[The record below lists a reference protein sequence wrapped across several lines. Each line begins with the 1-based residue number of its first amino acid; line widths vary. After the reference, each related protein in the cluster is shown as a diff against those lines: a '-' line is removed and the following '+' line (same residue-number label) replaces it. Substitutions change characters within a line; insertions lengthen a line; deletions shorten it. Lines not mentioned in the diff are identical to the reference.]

1 MTTDLNIAYHLR
13 DGRNG
18 IKVRILDIT
27 DYQLMNWSAISHC
40 VASVKRT
47 MTTSGL
53 KQFSQTTK
61 SLSKQSSFSNPD
73 VSNKDSLE
81 LRSGQINPFMTCT
94 SRGVL
99 IRYLIV
105 CFRRRILNKEC

>member
-1 MTTDLNIAYHLR
+1 MTTGLNIAYYLR

-27 DYQLMNWSAISHC
+27 DYQLMNWSAISIC
-40 VASVKRT
+40 VTSVKRK

-81 LRSGQINPFMTCT
+81 LRKGQINSFMTCT

-99 IRYLIV
+99 IRYLVV

>member
-1 MTTDLNIAYHLR
+1 MTTDLNIAYRLR

-18 IKVRILDIT
+18 IKVHILDIT

-40 VASVKRT
+40 VASVKRK
-47 MTTSGL
+47 MTSSGL

-61 SLSKQSSFSNPD
+61 SLSKQSYFSIPD

-81 LRSGQINPFMTCT
+81 LRSGQIKPFMTCT
-94 SRGVL
+94 SRG
-99 IRYLIV
+99 I
-105 CFRRRILNKEC
+105 